1 MLICGFNKTT
11 LLDYPEHVAATVFLG
26 GCNFRC
32 PFCQNRDLVLRP
44 AEYASFSEEEILSCL
59 KKRASL
65 LTGVCVSGGEPT
77 IYPELP
83 AFLTKLKELGYLV
96 KLDTNGTSPAM
107 LRQLY
112 EAHLIDYVAMDIKS
126 GPSDYGKVAGL
137 EGLSSKELEN
147 TVSRTNTTEYSPVD
161 NLLSQMEESISFLMR
176 EADPS
181 RLTYEFRT
189 TVVRELHDENTFA
202 EIGRWIPGAKRYFL
216 QSYQD
221 NGHVLSPGFHAY
233 TREELEAF
241 ATQLGPWIPSV
252 SLRGID

>member
-11 LLDYPEHVAATVFLG
+11 LLDYPEHVAATIFLG

-32 PFCQNRDLVLRP
+32 PFCQNRDLVLNP
-44 AEYASFSEEEILSCL
+44 AEYASFSEEEILSYL
-59 KKRASL
+59 RKRASL

-77 IYPELP
+77 IYPELSS
-83 AFLTKLKELGYLV
+83 FLAQLKELGYLV
-96 KLDTNGTSPAM
+96 KLDTNGTNPLM

-126 GPSDYGKVAGL
+126 GPSDYLEVAGY
-137 EGLSSKELEN
+137 SSADTLMIDH
-147 TVSRTNTTEYSPVD
+147 S
-161 NLLSQMEESISFLMR
+161 LSQIEESISFLMK

-189 TVVRELHDENTFA
+189 TVVRELHNENTFA
-202 EIGRWIPGAKRYFL
+202 EIGRWIQGARRYFL

-221 NGHVLSPGFHAY
+221 NGHVLQPGFHAC
-233 TREELEAF
+233 EKSELEAF
-241 ATQLGPWIPSV
+241 AEQLKPFIPSV

>member
-32 PFCQNRDLVLRP
+32 PFCQNRDLVLHP
-44 AEYASFSEEEILSCL
+44 AEYASFSEENILSYL

-65 LTGVCVSGGEPT
+65 LTGICVSGGEPT

-83 AFLTKLKELGYLV
+83 SFLAKLKELGYLV
-96 KLDTNGTSPAM
+96 KLDTNGSNPAL

-126 GPSDYGKVAGL
+126 GPSDYKKAAGL
-137 EGLSSKELEN
+137 EDSPRAGGN
-147 TVSRTNTTEYSPVD
+147 TYATDTVYTVFKG
-161 NLLSQMEESISFLMR
+161 NLLSRIEESISFLMQ
-176 EADPS
+176 EADSS

-189 TVVRELHDENTFA
+189 TVVRELHNKSTFDEIA
-202 EIGRWIPGAKRYFL
+202 AWIAGAPRYFL

-221 NGHVLSPGFHAY
+221 NGHVLSPGFHAC
-233 TREELEAF
+233 TRDDLKTF
-241 ATQLGPWIPSV
+241 ANQIRPLIPSV
-252 SLRGID
+252 ALRGVD